1 MHSNLL
7 GKNNHIET
15 LILQFQGGIK
25 EAFTEIYALFANE
38 RKAQSLRLRKR
49 LPSVITT
56 HDIQALIDDALLTAV
71 SKFKPDGAA
80 SFKTYFRSILEYNR
94 LDVIKHVNR
103 KKRDCAIKL
112 VSTILA
118 EDGQTIDVH
127 EVIEDETVS
136 QGFTDIENETLQLLQ
151 EYSTVNTRKQ
161 LNAQLLLLEAGSYL
175 NAPEKYSYMRKVT
188 GLTLN
193 DSALRKKVQRAKAD
207 FRQWFTE
214 KEGAEI

>member
-7 GKNNHIET
+7 DNNSHIET
-15 LILQFQGGIK
+15 LVGQFQLGIK

-38 RKAQSLRLRKR
+38 RKAQTLRLRKM
-49 LPSVITT
+49 LPSAVTS

-71 SKFKPDGAA
+71 TRFKPEETA
-80 SFKTYFRSILEYNR
+80 SFRTYFRSILEYNR

-118 EDGQTIDVH
+118 EDGELLDIL
-127 EVIEDETVS
+127 EVITDETVS
-136 QGFTDIENETLQLLQ
+136 QSFNELENETLQLLT

-175 NAPEKYSYMRKVT
+175 NASEKYSYMRKAT
-188 GLTLN
+188 GLPLN

-207 FRQWFTE
+207 FRQWITLN
-214 KEGAEI
+214 GGDCR